1 MGRKMDAKLVERG
14 GSVMQP
20 DGARR
25 ISERTRKVSKIRS
38 LFLARCVISFIT
50 KQFGGMWGGFCA
62 NFCTRILSHVHF
74 ATAPTVRKRMSL
86 ITFPIQV
93 QSIGADGEARNG
105 ASRADSH
112 TQPKGADW
120 N

>member
-1 MGRKMDAKLVERG
+1 MDAKLVEHG

-50 KQFGGMWGGFCA
+50 QFGG
-62 NFCTRILSHVHF
+62 RRV
-74 ATAPTVRKRMSL
+74 
-86 ITFPIQV
+86 
-93 QSIGADGEARNG
+93 
-105 ASRADSH
+105 
-112 TQPKGADW
+112 
-120 N
+120 